1 MTDIA
6 GIASQ
11 APVVATARGARSFRL
26 STAGYVGLAII
37 AAWATAALLAPVLPL
52 PAPNASDLAAL
63 ADPRPSA
70 AHWLGVDLS
79 GRDILSRIIWGAR
92 TVLTVAP
99 IAVAGATIVGAVL
112 GLFAGYHR
120 GAVDAVLS
128 RTSDIILSFPV
139 IILYMIILTKF
150 GASAF
155 NIIAVIAVTK
165 APIIYRLVRA
175 MTLELREREYV
186 AAAQMRG
193 ESAPYIMLVEILPN
207 ARGPIVVDVCLR
219 LGYTTIAI
227 GALGFLGIGL
237 PPPAP
242 DWGGMVR
249 ETYGMIS
256 IYPHMAIVP
265 CIAISSLVVGFNLI
279 AVGLRRRVRHG

>member
-11 APVVATARGARSFRL
+11 APVAATTRGGRSFRL
-26 STAGYVGLAII
+26 STAGYVGLAVIV
-37 AAWATAALLAPVLPL
+37 AWAAAALLAPLLPL

-128 RTSDIILSFPV
+128 RVSDIILSFPV

-150 GASAF
+150 GPSAF

-193 ESAPYIMLVEILPN
+193 EPALYIMLVEILPN

-237 PPPAP
+237 PPPTP

-256 IYPHMAIVP
+256 VYPHMAILP
-265 CIAISSLVVGFNLI
+265 CIAISSLVVGFNLL

>member
-6 GIASQ
+6 DIVPIAPP
-11 APVVATARGARSFRL
+11 APARGLRVLWLTA
-26 STAGYVGLAII
+26 AGYVGVGII
-37 AAWATAALLAPVLPL
+37 VFWITLALLAPVLPL
-52 PAPNASDLAAL
+52 PAPNASDLGAL
-63 ADPRPSA
+63 ANPLPSA

-79 GRDILSRIIWGAR
+79 GRDILSRIVWGAR

-112 GLFAGYHR
+112 GLVAGYYR
-120 GAVDAVLS
+120 GALDSVLS
-128 RTSDIILSFPV
+128 RISDVILSFPV
-139 IILYMIILTKF
+139 IILYMIILTRF

-155 NIIAVIAVTK
+155 NIVLVITVTK

-175 MTLELREREYV
+175 MTLDLGAREYV

-193 ESAPYIMLVEILPN
+193 ESALYIMLVEILPN
-207 ARGPIVVDVCLR
+207 ARGPIIVDVCLR

-227 GALGFLGIGL
+227 GVLGFLGIGL
-237 PPPAP
+237 PPPTP

-256 IYPHMAIVP
+256 LYPHMAIIP
-265 CIAISSLVVGFNLI
+265 CVAISTLVIGFNLL
-279 AVGLRRRVRHG
+279 AVGLRRRARHG